1 MCLGSGALGS
11 MLADHDDVDKV
22 AFTGS
27 TPIGRVLRRRIAGS
41 GSFSLCFFY
50 SFKLFFKNFFFHFL
64 YILSCRQENLT

>member
-41 GSFSLCFFY
+41 GSFSLFFFLFFFTI
-50 SFKLFFKNFFFHFL
+50 FKLFSFFSF
-64 YILSCRQENLT
+64 YIYFVM